1 MKTMMKA
8 LLASAVMMAG
18 CGSATA
24 DDHGNLSIDLSTPE
38 GAVLAGR
45 KVACSTIEGKDVIFH
60 WEGEAYSRRTGE
72 RDKHLFD
79 VEGMNVRSCTSVS
92 DPDRGEGWKLVS
104 REILLYL
111 DKDTGEVLKT
121 WENPWTGEDVE
132 VFHVANDPVNFGNY
146 TKGRDGKP
154 ATSSIRI
161 DGDKWFQTT
170 TFPLY
175 YPNPLGGDYQ
185 PEVGGTY
192 HATEMFNFMGSV
204 EDLMDADKDTAEA
217 WIGWVRMSDW
227 LPWMRMAGRDGV
239 IYFHTSGRK
248 IDSFDALSERMRGEI
263 ATNYPEYTT
272 APPDDDPR
280 RNMTSWKHYK
290 QIIEARKAE

>member
-1 MKTMMKA
+1 MSTTLRTAAIAGM
-8 LLASAVMMAG
+8 LLGACAPAS
-18 CGSATA
+18 A
-24 DDHGNLSIDLSTPE
+24 DDHAGMAIDLSTPE
-38 GAVLAGR
+38 GALLASR
-45 KVACSTIEGKDVIFH
+45 KVACSTVDGRDVVFH
-60 WEGEAYSRRTGE
+60 WEGEAYSRRQGE
-72 RDKHLFD
+72 RDRHLFD
-79 VEGMNVRSCTSVS
+79 VEGMNVRSCTSVT
-92 DPDRGEGWKLVS
+92 DPERGAGWKLVS

-121 WENPWTGEDVE
+121 WENPWTGEAVE
-132 VFHVANDPVNFGNY
+132 VFHVANDPVNFASY
-146 TKGRDGKP
+146 VTGRDGKP

-185 PEVGGTY
+185 AEVGGTY

-204 EDLMDADKDTAEA
+204 DDLMDEGADTAEA

-227 LPWMRMAGRDGV
+227 LPWMRMGGRDGV

-248 IDSFDALSERMRGEI
+248 IDGFDDLSERMRGEI
-263 ATNYPEYTT
+263 ASTYTEYTT

-280 RNMTSWKHYK
+280 PNMTSWKTYK
-290 QIIEARKAE
+290 RDIEARKAR